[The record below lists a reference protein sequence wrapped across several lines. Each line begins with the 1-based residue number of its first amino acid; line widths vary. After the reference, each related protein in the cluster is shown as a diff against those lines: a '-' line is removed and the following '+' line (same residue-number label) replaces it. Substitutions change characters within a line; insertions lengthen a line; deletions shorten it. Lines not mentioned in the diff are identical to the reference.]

1 MSSSLLQTAVAQHQA
16 GNLAGAERL
25 YREVLSRDAR
35 QPDAWHL
42 LGLVHYARGEWEA
55 AEQHIAQ
62 AIELD
67 PRQAT
72 FHNHLAEARL
82 SQGNLVGAEAAAR
95 AALVLEPG
103 LAIAHNT
110 LGTIQAAGERR
121 HSAIESYRRATEL
134 SPDFAQAHFNLGN
147 LLSMCDDQAAAIA
160 ALARAVEIKPDYLR
174 ALRLLATLLQS
185 SGRAAD
191 AALQWQAVLRLE
203 GEDAAT
209 LCNLGSAFKDVGR
222 TEDAARCYRR
232 AIELDPLLPE
242 AHFNLGVLLQHA
254 RRPHEA
260 RRAYEAAI
268 RARPDYT
275 EAHVNLGAVCK
286 GQGDYDLAL
295 ASYNAAERSDPDSVE
310 MHRNRALLR
319 LLRGDFERGWPEY
332 EWRWQ
337 VSGAALAPVEAPR
350 WQGDPLAGGTLLLRA
365 EQGLGDTI
373 QLIRYAQLVK
383 QRSQATVL
391 VDCPRVLHAVLAGV
405 PGVDRFVTG
414 ELAVERFDAWIPLL
428 SLPAIFGT
436 TLASVPAQV
445 PYLFVEPQRTEYWR
459 GELAR
464 HEGFRVGIA
473 WQGNPGYAADFQRSV
488 PLAEFVPLAD
498 LPGVQLFNLQKK
510 HGLEQLPP
518 LAERLKIV
526 DLAPQLDQQ
535 AAFVDTAAVMQG
547 LDLVVVSDSA
557 LAHLAG
563 ALGVPVWVALPHVP
577 DWRWLLDREDSPW
590 YPTMRLFRQTS
601 LGDWATVFERIAAE
615 IMRDLRLGTKGR

>member
-1 MSSSLLQTAVAQHQA
+1 M
-16 GNLAGAERL
+16 
-25 YREVLSRDAR
+25 
-35 QPDAWHL
+35 
-42 LGLVHYARGEWEA
+42 
-55 AEQHIAQ
+55 
-62 AIELD
+62 
-67 PRQAT
+67 
-72 FHNHLAEARL
+72 
-82 SQGNLVGAEAAAR
+82 
-95 AALVLEPG
+95 
-103 LAIAHNT
+103 
-110 LGTIQAAGERR
+110 
-121 HSAIESYRRATEL
+121 
-134 SPDFAQAHFNLGN
+134 
-147 LLSMCDDQAAAIA
+147 
-160 ALARAVEIKPDYLR
+160 
-174 ALRLLATLLQS
+174 
-185 SGRAAD
+185 
-191 AALQWQAVLRLE
+191 
-203 GEDAAT
+203 
-209 LCNLGSAFKDVGR
+209 
-222 TEDAARCYRR
+222 
-232 AIELDPLLPE
+232 
-242 AHFNLGVLLQHA
+242 
-254 RRPHEA
+254 
-260 RRAYEAAI
+260 
-268 RARPDYT
+268 
-275 EAHVNLGAVCK
+275 
-286 GQGDYDLAL
+286 
-295 ASYNAAERSDPDSVE
+295 
-310 MHRNRALLR
+310 
-319 LLRGDFERGWPEY
+319 
-332 EWRWQ
+332 
-337 VSGAALAPVEAPR
+337 
-350 WQGDPLAGGTLLLRA
+350 
-365 EQGLGDTI
+365 
-373 QLIRYAQLVK
+373 
-383 QRSQATVL
+383 
-391 VDCPRVLHAVLAGV
+391 LHAVLAGV

-414 ELAVERFDAWIPLL
+414 ELTAERFDAWIPLL

-615 IMRDLRLGTKGR
+615 TMRDQRLGTRGR